1 MFFKWEGE
9 EKQGDF
15 WIESTRLGRPQE
27 QGFIASSTSVGGNGF
42 CAAGVCVVF
51 AGVLRREPGRT
62 TWD

>member
-1 MFFKWEGE
+1 MFIKWEGE
-9 EKQGDF
+9 ESRETFGSRARD
-15 WIESTRLGRPQE
+15 WADPP
-27 QGFIASSTSVGGNGF
+27 GFIASSTSVGGNGF